1 MAIEELRKKFIVS
14 DDVLKARIESLIEK
28 ALNHCLVAEDGL
40 VHISDKNLPA
50 KDKIKLVLV
59 ARVLAAQLDEKFASD
74 VPLDDLVRSTGIEPN
89 QLRARANEVV
99 KERFARSVRR
109 GVYAA
114 NQHRIEPFLD
124 SLSNS

>member
-14 DDVLKARIESLIEK
+14 NDVLITRIESLIEK
-28 ALNHCLVAEDGL
+28 ALNHCAVAEDGL
-40 VHISDKNLPA
+40 VHISDKALSA

-89 QLRARANEVV
+89 QLRARANDVV
-99 KERFARSVRR
+99 KERFARAVSR
-109 GVYAA
+109 G
-114 NQHRIEPFLD
+114 
-124 SLSNS
+124 